1 MTEALTENVLSII
14 EPEDNLDNDHAMD
27 IWEINDNKRV
37 CIPCRDIGH
46 NEDIPENLKS
56 HNKSSFGILKIR
68 PLSERN
74 KNTKKEQK
82 KQYRDHESNPLHKWC
97 LYKYLFQRKEE
108 KEEETKNIKASETIA
123 RHVIFCL
130 LNSLSAAA
138 YIKLNDLYELK
149 NEDFANKNDGKQ
161 CFYEL
166 RDICFETM
174 QEKVLKHLKSVKHA
188 AFSLDKVTVG
198 NTPYTVLVTYYCYKG
213 KLCVFLN
220 SVHPMKSDEYGGE
233 KTAEFIGK
241 ELMRTLKLSKEEVG
255 AKYVHMVYDGV
266 YATREE
272 RVKGGGYLDL
282 KKHFAAWCNK
292 DLKILTSSWDLGH
305 IMQLVFGDSLSKNK
319 DIKIF
324 IDNVYRRMGK
334 HKNYQAGLIFQE
346 TANELEH
353 PTLTNKGAQETRW
366 VRALLRAIQT
376 YLRNLPT
383 FVDINAR
390 EMIMYL
396 KTG

>member
-1 MTEALTENVLSII
+1 MLAII
-14 EPEDNLDNDHAMD
+14 EPEDDLDNDHAMD
-27 IWEINDNKRV
+27 IWEINDNDNKRV
-37 CIPCRDIGH
+37 CIPCRDFSN
-46 NEDIPENLKS
+46 NEDMPENLKR
-56 HNKSSFGILKIR
+56 HKKSTFGVLNIR
-68 PLSERN
+68 PVSERS

-82 KQYRDHESNPLHKWC
+82 KQCKDHESNSLHKWC

-108 KEEETKNIKASETIA
+108 KDEETKNIKASETIA
-123 RHVIFCL
+123 RHVVFCL
-130 LNSLSAAA
+130 QNSLSAAS
-138 YIKLNDLYELK
+138 YIKLNDLYALK

-198 NTPYTVLVTYYCYKG
+198 NTPYTVLVTYYFYKG

-266 YATREE
+266 YATGEE
-272 RVKGGGYLDL
+272 RVKGGWLFGS
-282 KKHFAAWCNK
+282 KKTFCSLVQQRSENFNIKLGFRSCN
-292 DLKILTSSWDLGH
+292 
-305 IMQLVFGDSLSKNK
+305 
-319 DIKIF
+319 
-324 IDNVYRRMGK
+324 
-334 HKNYQAGLIFQE
+334 
-346 TANELEH
+346 TACF
-353 PTLTNKGAQETRW
+353 W
-366 VRALLRAIQT
+366 
-376 YLRNLPT
+376 
-383 FVDINAR
+383 
-390 EMIMYL
+390 
-396 KTG
+396 